1 MGQGRRALA
10 ALLSIAVAV
19 VVVVAIDD
27 GLEVAGAATKMG
39 RALWAEDAGDQAKF
53 ALGGGLDS
61 SDSDAAVPLAG
72 EQTGIEAVP
81 PWFEEELFALGGAKS
96 VRVSGEGGVVG
107 FSCAHSAE
115 SEFSRIG
122 GELTRKGWVESE
134 TGIEGCSV
142 FVRRGACAC
151 GRWCRACLWGRA
163 QAWSCSAR

>member
-19 VVVVAIDD
+19 VLAVAIDE
-27 GLEVAGAATKMG
+27 GLGVAGAATKMG
-39 RALWAEDAGDQAKF
+39 RALLGDQAKIV
-53 ALGGGLDS
+53 LGGGLGS
-61 SDSDAAVPLAG
+61 GDSDAAVSLAG

-115 SEFSRIG
+115 SEFSQIE

-142 FVRRGACAC
+142 FVKEG
-151 GRWCRACLWGRA
+151 GVCLWA
-163 QAWSCSAR
+163 MVSCVPVGEGASVVVQCVISED